1 MELRIGENIKRM
13 RKNKGLTQEQLAE
26 LLNVSCAA
34 VSKWESCDTYP
45 DITMI
50 FPLAHL
56 FEVSVDEL
64 MGYDAART
72 DEEIEKIISDHWKLQ
87 VSGKYREA
95 TQFITNARKH
105 YPNDYRIMSR
115 YMWDLAGGSADN
127 NPEVLKKHNEEF
139 MQICDCILSGCADES
154 LRLETMTMKAK
165 LLHASGKT
173 PAALEI
179 LAQFPS
185 WYQSA
190 GQKTEQLFAKDTPE
204 FRYWVRRNLYELA
217 DGTANK
223 MIKVIWYEDNITM
236 EERVSRGEAI
246 GDLFTTLRKQSDE
259 NVFAIF
265 EHMAFAELSGKL
277 TFFGGSP
284 EDIIRTR
291 DKTLTAAKVVTE
303 AAKKDNVLRELLVKT
318 YKTDN
323 LVQWTI
329 NWLKTAPQ
337 DPLVRL
343 RENKDYMAM
352 LEKFSNT

>member
-1 MELRIGENIKRM
+1 MKLRIGENIKRL
-13 RKNKGLTQEQLAE
+13 RKSKELTQEQLAE
-26 LLNVSCAA
+26 LLNISSAA

-72 DEEIEKIISDHWKLQ
+72 EAEIEEILSEHWQLQ
-87 VSGKYREA
+87 VGGKFHEA
-95 TQFITNARKH
+95 NKYITNARKQ

-115 YMWDLAGGSADN
+115 YMWDIAGGSADN
-127 NPEVLKKHNEEF
+127 NPVVLQKHNEEF
-139 MQICDCILSGCADES
+139 MRMCDCILSGCTDES

-165 LLHASGKT
+165 LLHASENT
-173 PAALEI
+173 SAALEI

-204 FRYWVRRNLYELA
+204 FRYWIRYNLYELA

-223 MIKVIWYEDNITM
+223 MIKVIWYENGITM
-236 EERVSRGEAI
+236 EERVARGEAV
-246 GDLFTTLRKQSDE
+246 GDLFTSIRKQSKE
-259 NVFAIF
+259 TVFAIF
-265 EHMAFAELSGKL
+265 EHMVFAELAGKL
-277 TFFGGSP
+277 TFFGGKA
-284 EDIIRTR
+284 EDVIRIR
-291 DKTLTAAKVVTE
+291 DKELTAATALSN
-303 AAKKDNVLRELLVKT
+303 AAENDEILHELLAKT
-318 YKTDN
+318 YKNDSP
-323 LVQWTI
+323 VIWTV

-343 RENKDYMAM
+343 RENKDYMNM
-352 LEKFSNT
+352 LNKYSNS